1 MRDRSFTRELP
12 ALKAKTTPIL
22 LSCSWGLANR
32 LRSIAHYAAA
42 RSSHVVD
49 PTTYRFLGRPIS
61 YAWGPSTSLGGC
73 GNTSMFCSFGSL
85 FEPLPARYNMTV
97 VDVPLDGDIRRWPDY
112 LRGKSAAYEV
122 LANDCGDVPP
132 QVLTPTLYADLFRP
146 VASIRAEA
154 VALVKAHRLRT
165 CVGMHAR
172 GTDLST
178 IRKVAGQHATA
189 DEFRGKLAAAFEA
202 RIHKELRGAAHA
214 PCFFLATDDKFLQE
228 RFRAFFR
235 TEPIARAGATL
246 HIHHEITTAPVVSLG
261 GHRSHTLRST
271 SAADAVLEAYVL
283 AHCKK
288 IWGTY
293 GSSFSALASRWLPR
307 PRGSFELMRVQEAG

>member
-1 MRDRSFTRELP
+1 
-12 ALKAKTTPIL
+12 
-22 LSCSWGLANR
+22 
-32 LRSIAHYAAA
+32 
-42 RSSHVVD
+42 
-49 PTTYRFLGRPIS
+49 
-61 YAWGPSTSLGGC
+61 
-73 GNTSMFCSFGSL
+73 
-85 FEPLPARYNMTV
+85 
-97 VDVPLDGDIRRWPDY
+97 
-112 LRGKSAAYEV
+112 
-122 LANDCGDVPP
+122 
-132 QVLTPTLYADLFRP
+132 
-146 VASIRAEA
+146 
-154 VALVKAHRLRT
+154 
-165 CVGMHAR
+165 MHAR

-189 DEFRGKLAAAFEA
+189 DEFRGSSPPPSRREFTRSCAAP
-202 RIHKELRGAAHA
+202 RA

-235 TEPIARAGATL
+235 SESIARAGATL
-246 HIHHEITTAPVVSLG
+246 HIHHEIATAPVVSLG

-307 PRGSFELMRVQEAG
+307 PRGSFELMRVSEAG